1 MWCEC
6 GVSVVSGVSEC
17 RRLVTYVLQYTTL
30 RSLSLEDN
38 LMCVGRGERD
48 FVLGMRNIFVEER
61 ETGT

>member
-1 MWCEC
+1 MQET
-6 GVSVVSGVSEC
+6 
-17 RRLVTYVLQYTTL
+17 RHLQYTTL